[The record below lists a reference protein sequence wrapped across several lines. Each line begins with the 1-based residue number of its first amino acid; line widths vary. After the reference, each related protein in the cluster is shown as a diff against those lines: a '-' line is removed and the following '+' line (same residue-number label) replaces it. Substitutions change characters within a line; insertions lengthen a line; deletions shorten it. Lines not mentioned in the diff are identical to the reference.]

1 MFKQCI
7 HQLFETQVAR
17 NPQAIAVEC
26 GQKQLTYQEL
36 NIKANQLAHHL
47 QKLGVG
53 AEVLVGICVDR
64 SLEMIVG
71 LLGILKAGGA
81 YVPLDPAY
89 PTERLQFMV
98 QDAQISI
105 LVTQEKWSS
114 LISDYSGQ
122 VICLD
127 SHQDEIFND
136 SDAYGGQSQHNL
148 VNTVKPNNLAYVI
161 YTSGSTGKP
170 KGVMIEHHSLV
181 NFIQIGIAQYKI
193 SECDAYGGQSQ
204 RILQFASISFDVA
217 AEEIYSCLSCGATL
231 VLRTEEMM
239 SSVASFVQQSQNWQ
253 ITIWDLP
260 TAYWHLIVNELATG
274 KITLPQSLRLV
285 IIGGERV
292 LPEKV
297 KMWLKCVGN
306 FPELINAY
314 GPTEATIAAIS
325 CCLSNYTKLENT
337 EVPIGKPM
345 GENIEIYLLDQ
356 NLQQLPSQVTGEI
369 YIGGAGLARG
379 YLNRPELTAE
389 KFIQNPFD
397 NSKLLYKTGD
407 LGRYLPDGNLEFI
420 GRIDEQVKF
429 NGFRIELGEIE
440 SVLNQHSEVSQS
452 VVIIR
457 EDSPGNKRLVAYIV
471 PHPKMAFAPTT
482 VESFLKKKLPSY
494 MVPSIFVFL
503 DALPLTPNDKI
514 DRQALP
520 VPNLQKTFVAPRNSQ
535 EEALA
540 EIWRQIFGLEHIG
553 IDDNF
558 FQLGGHSLIA
568 TQILSRIRDV
578 FQVELSFKQL
588 FENPTIDDL
597 IKVIFQ
603 QQQIKQPFPIA
614 KIQPIPRGGYLP
626 VSFAQERVYFI
637 EQLAPS
643 MSAYQFQESLRFQG
657 YLNTSILEESLGE
670 ILRRHEIFRTT
681 FPAVEGKLVQL
692 IHPPQPVK
700 LEVIDLQNFA
710 KPEQEAEVERLTEA
724 AIHQPFNIREL
735 PLIRWTL
742 LKLSDEEHVLVH
754 VEHHMVHDG
763 WSFNLFL
770 RELLALYQAFSE
782 GKPSPLAEPSLQFA
796 DFAHW
801 QRQWVLT
808 EEAQAQ
814 LDYWK
819 QKLSGSPP
827 LLELPGVSPRPV
839 EQTYQGGMR
848 RMELPLH
855 VCEALRNMGRQEGVT
870 LFMSMFTVFVT
881 MLYRYTGQEDL
892 CVGSGVANRR
902 WRETE
907 GLIGMI
913 VNNIV
918 LRTNVSGNPTFREFL
933 AQVRQVTLEG
943 YANEDL
949 PFDKVVE
956 ALKPERN
963 LSYNPLF
970 QVMFSF
976 HDALL
981 PELHLPGLSI
991 KQHETLNNKSAKFDL
1006 DIVVIPRSEQ
1016 RVGRNSQH
1024 EAQGIETEGITLVWE
1039 YNSDLFDAATI
1050 DRMMGQYQ
1058 TLVEGIVANPDL
1070 RISQYPL
1077 LTPEQQQQLLV
1088 EWNATKTTYP
1098 QGKCIHQLIE
1108 TQVDKTPDAIAVIFG
1123 GQKLTY
1129 RQLNEQANQLAHYL
1143 KALGVKADTLVGICI
1158 ERSLEMIV
1166 GLLGILKAGGA
1177 YVPLDSAYPA
1187 ERLSEIVNDAQVSI
1201 LVTMQQWATV
1211 SAEHSLEIV
1220 CLDTQ
1225 RELIANQSREN
1236 PDSGVLDSDLAYVIY
1251 TSGST
1256 GKPKGVLIEHHSLV
1270 NFSQAALAQYKIT
1283 VGDCILQFASISFD
1297 AAAEEIYPCLTC
1309 GGTLVLRT
1317 EEMLQSV
1324 SAFVQQ
1330 SKDWELTVW
1339 DLPTAYWHLLVSELA
1354 SGNLLLPESL
1364 RLVII
1369 GGERVLPEKVA
1380 IWHQLVGN
1388 YPQLINSYGPTE
1400 ATVVATLSDL
1410 SDNAPNHQEVTI
1422 GKPINNVQ
1430 VYVLD
1435 KYLQAVPIGVP
1446 GELHIGG
1453 AGVARG
1459 YLNRPELTLE
1469 KFIVNPFSDFG
1480 LPILDFGL
1488 GNIGENLESSQP
1500 IESENQPNNP
1510 KSKIQNPKLDDPKS
1524 KIQNPK
1530 LYKTGDLVRY
1540 LPDGNLEYLGR
1551 IDSQVKIRGFRIEL
1565 GEIETILN
1573 QHSQVAQAVVIARED
1588 IPGNQRLVAY
1598 VVGNRIQIDDI
1609 RQFLKQKLP
1618 PYMVPSAFIL
1628 LDRLPMTPNG
1638 KLDYRALPAPDTSQK
1653 NSEVEFVL
1661 PRTFAEEKL
1670 AAIWAEVLR
1679 RANVSIH
1686 DNFFELGG
1694 DSIISIQMISRANQV
1709 GLHLTPKQLFQHQT
1723 IAELATVVGTTSQI
1737 KANQGLV
1744 TGSVPLTPIQ
1754 HWFFQQNLP
1763 DADYFNQSAML
1774 VMPSGT
1780 KPELL
1785 KQAVQQLLWHH
1796 DALRSCFARLPLG
1809 ESQFI
1814 PESISPQQIHHP
1826 PQETVPFTIVDL
1838 SELSPQAQ
1846 QTAIQTKDAQL
1857 QASLNLSSGEI
1868 VRVAL
1873 FNLGINQPNQ
1883 LLFVIHHLAVDG
1895 ISWRILLED
1904 LATAYQQLNRGEV
1917 IKFPAKTTSFQEW
1930 ANRLQQYS
1938 QSEILAK
1945 EIDYWLSQFLGDIAS
1960 LPIDYPSGIKDNTL
1974 TSTHSFTLFL
1984 NEDETRALLQDVP
1997 SAYNTQI
2004 NDILLTALVQSF
2016 SQWTGQKSLIVDLEG
2031 HGREDLFEDVDLS
2044 RTVGWFTTLF
2054 PVELKVSSVHN
2065 LPATL
2070 KLVKEQLRR
2079 LPKHGIGY
2087 GILRYLNQNPAFQSL
2102 PSAEVSF
2109 NYLGQFDQVLSASG
2123 MLGTVKEWKSE
2134 HSKRGNRSHL
2144 LAVSGLIHSGKLE
2157 IDFAYSDKI
2166 HKKTTIERLAFGFI
2180 EGLKTLITHCQSKE
2194 SQSYTPSDFSAAKI
2208 NQQQLDK
2215 FIAKINKN
2223 KTRS

>member
-7 HQLFETQVAR
+7 HQLFEAQVAR
-17 NPQAIAVEC
+17 TPQAVAVES
-26 GQKQLTYQEL
+26 GQNQLTYQEL

-64 SLEMIVG
+64 SLEMIVA

-89 PTERLQFMV
+89 PAERLTYMV
-98 QDAQISI
+98 QDAQISV

-127 SHQDEIFND
+127 TQQDEIANE
-136 SDAYGGQSQHNL
+136 SECNL
-148 VNTVKPNNLAYVI
+148 FNTVKPNNLAYVI

-170 KGVMIEHHSLV
+170 KGVMIEHQSLV
-181 NFIQIGIAQYKI
+181 NFTQMALALPAAGIAQYKI
-193 SECDAYGGQSQ
+193 SASD
-204 RILQFASISFDVA
+204 RILQFTSMSFDVS
-217 AEEIYSCLSCGATL
+217 AEEIYPCLSCGATV
-231 VLRTEEMM
+231 VLRTEEMA
-239 SSVASFVQQSQNWQ
+239 SSLASFVQQSQDWQ
-253 ITIWDLP
+253 ITVWDLP
-260 TAYWHLIVNELATG
+260 TAYWHLIVNELVTG
-274 KITLPQSLRLV
+274 QIKLPQSLRLV
-285 IIGGERV
+285 IIGGERA
-292 LPEKV
+292 LPEQV
-297 KMWLKCVGN
+297 RMWLKFVGN
-306 FPELINAY
+306 FPELINSY
-314 GPTEATIAAIS
+314 GPTEITVAATI
-325 CCLSNYTKLENT
+325 CTLSNLSATELEGT
-337 EVPIGKPM
+337 EIPIGKPI
-345 GENIEIYLLDQ
+345 GDNIQVYVLDQ
-356 NLQQLPSQVTGEI
+356 NLQIVPTGTIGEI

-389 KFIQNPFD
+389 KFIQNPFN
-397 NSKLLYKTGD
+397 NSKLYKTGD
-407 LGRYLPDGNLEFI
+407 LGRYLPDGNLEFK
-420 GRIDEQVKF
+420 GRIDNQVKI
-429 NGFRIELGEIE
+429 NGFRIELEEIE
-440 SVLNQHSEVSQS
+440 SVLNQHPQISQTA
-452 VVIIR
+452 VIVR
-457 EDSPGNKRLVAYIV
+457 EDTPGNKRLVAYVV
-471 PHPKMAFAPTT
+471 PYQKMEINCTNLQ
-482 VESFLKKKLPSY
+482 SFLKNKLPSY
-494 MVPSIFVFL
+494 MVPTIFVDL
-503 DALPLTPNDKI
+503 DTLPLNPNGKI

-520 VPNLQKTFVAPRNSQ
+520 APKLQENFVAPRNAQ
-535 EEALA
+535 EETLA
-540 EIWRQIFGLEHIG
+540 KIWCQVFGLEQIG
-553 IDDNF
+553 VDDNF

-578 FQVELSFKQL
+578 FQVEVSFGQL
-588 FENPTIDDL
+588 LENPTINHL
-597 IKVIFQ
+597 VQVIVQ
-603 QQQIKQPFPIA
+603 QQQLKQSSPLA
-614 KIQPIPRGGYLP
+614 KIQPISREGYLP

-643 MSAYQFQESLRFQG
+643 MSAYQFQESLRFKG
-657 YLNTSILEESLGE
+657 YLNISILEQSLSE

-692 IHPPQPVK
+692 IHPPQAVV
-700 LEVIDLQNFA
+700 LTVIDLQNFPKA
-710 KPEQEAEVERLTEA
+710 EQEAEVERLTDEA
-724 AIHQPFNIREL
+724 IQKPFDISQL
-735 PLIRWTL
+735 PLIRWKL
-742 LKLSDEEHVLVH
+742 LKLSDQEYVLVH

-770 RELLALYQAFSE
+770 RELLTLYQAFSE

-801 QRQWVLT
+801 QREWVLT
-808 EEAQAQ
+808 EPAQAQ

-819 QKLSGSPP
+819 QKLSGIPP
-827 LLELPGVSPRPV
+827 LLELPGAPRPA
-839 EQTYQGGMR
+839 EQSYQGGML
-848 RMELPLH
+848 RMELPLD

-870 LFMSMFTVFVT
+870 LFMSMFAVFVT

-918 LRTNVSGNPTFREFL
+918 LRTDVSGNPTFRELL

-943 YANEDL
+943 YSNEDL

-981 PELHLPGLSI
+981 PDLNLPGLTI
-991 KQHETLNNKSAKFDL
+991 KQHEALNNKSAKFDL
-1006 DIVVIPRSEQ
+1006 DVVVMPRSEQ
-1016 RVGRNSQH
+1016 RVGRNSKD
-1024 EAQGIETEGITLVWE
+1024 EAKGIETEGITLVWE

-1050 DRMMGQYQ
+1050 ERMMGQYQ
-1058 TLVEGIVANPDL
+1058 TLVEGIVANPDR

-1077 LTPEQQQQLLV
+1077 LTPQQQHQLLV
-1088 EWNATKTTYP
+1088 DWNQTKAAYP
-1098 QGKCIHQLIE
+1098 EGKCIHQLFE
-1108 TQVDKTPDAIAVIFG
+1108 EQVNKTPDAVAVQFE

-1143 KALGVKADTLVGICI
+1143 KSLGVKPDCLVAICI

-1177 YVPLDSAYPA
+1177 YVPLDPAYPA
-1187 ERLSEIVNDAQVSI
+1187 ERLRDIVNDAHVQI

-1211 SAEHSLEIV
+1211 EAEHCLQMV

-1225 RELIANQSREN
+1225 KALISGQSREN
-1236 PDSGVLDSDLAYVIY
+1236 PESKVVASNLAYVIY

-1270 NFSQAALAQYKIT
+1270 NFTQTAIAEYKLTECDAYGGQSQR
-1283 VGDCILQFASISFD
+1283 ILQFASISFD
-1297 AAAEEIYPCLTC
+1297 AAAEEIYPCLSS
-1309 GGTLVLRT
+1309 GGTLLLRN

-1324 SAFVQQ
+1324 SAFIQQ
-1330 SKDWELTVW
+1330 SKQWELTVW

-1354 SGNLLLPESL
+1354 SENLSLPDSL

-1380 IWHQLVGN
+1380 MWHQLVGN
-1388 YPQLINSYGPTE
+1388 NPQLVNSYGPTE
-1400 ATVVATLSDL
+1400 TTVVATLSDL
-1410 SDNAPNHQEVTI
+1410 SENALNRQEVSI
-1422 GKPINNVQ
+1422 GKPISNVQ

-1435 KYLQAVPIGVP
+1435 KYLQPVPIGVP

-1459 YLNRPELTLE
+1459 YLNRPELTAE
-1469 KFIVNPFSDFG
+1469 KFISNPFEKAE
-1480 LPILDFGL
+1480 
-1488 GNIGENLESSQP
+1488 EN
-1500 IESENQPNNP
+1500 
-1510 KSKIQNPKLDDPKS
+1510 
-1524 KIQNPK
+1524 K

-1540 LPDGNLEYLGR
+1540 QPDGNLEYLGR

-1565 GEIETILN
+1565 SEIETILD
-1573 QHSQVAQAVVIARED
+1573 QHHQVTQAVVIARED
-1588 IPGNQRLVAY
+1588 IPGNKRLVAY
-1598 VVGNRIQIDDI
+1598 VVGNEGQVKIDEI

-1618 PYMVPSAFIL
+1618 PYMVPSAFVT
-1628 LDRLPMTPNG
+1628 LDQLPITPNG
-1638 KLDYRALPAPDTSQK
+1638 KLDYRALPAPDTSDR
-1653 NSEVEFVL
+1653 NLDLGVVV
-1661 PRTFAEEKL
+1661 PRTPIEERL

-1679 RANVSIH
+1679 QPNISIY

-1694 DSIISIQMISRANQV
+1694 DSIISIQMISKANLA
-1709 GLHLTPKQLFQHQT
+1709 GLQLTPKQLFQYQT

-1754 HWFFQQNLP
+1754 HWFFEQNLP
-1763 DADYFNQSAML
+1763 DVHYFNQSAL
-1774 VMPSGT
+1774 LEIPSDT
-1780 KPELL
+1780 QPELL
-1785 KQAVQQLLWHH
+1785 KQVLQQLLLHH
-1796 DALRSCFARLPLG
+1796 DVLRSRFVLETNP
-1809 ESQFI
+1809 
-1814 PESISPQQIHHP
+1814 PQQINDA

-1838 SELSPQAQ
+1838 SALSPEAQ
-1846 QTAIQTKDAQL
+1846 QTAIKAKDAEL

-1873 FNLGINQPNQ
+1873 FHLGMNQPSQ
-1883 LLFVIHHLAVDG
+1883 LLFVIHHLVVDG

-1904 LATAYQQLNRGEV
+1904 LATAYQQVSRGEA
-1917 IKFPAKTTSFQEW
+1917 IKLSPKTSSFQEW
-1930 ANRLQQYS
+1930 ANRLQEYS
-1938 QSEILAK
+1938 KSEPIAREL
-1945 EIDYWLSQFLGDIAS
+1945 DYWLSSFESNIAP
-1960 LPIDYPSGIKDNTL
+1960 LPIDYHFDFSARRYANAQYKPFEKESNKLSSND
-1974 TSTHSFTLFL
+1974 SFTLFL

-1997 SAYNTQI
+1997 AAYNTQI

-2016 SQWTGQKSLIVDLEG
+2016 SQWTGKKSLVVDLEG

-2054 PVELKVSSVHN
+2054 PIQLELSSVDQ
-2065 LPATL
+2065 LGDL
-2070 KLVKEQLRR
+2070 KLVKEKLRR

-2087 GILRYLNQNPAFQSL
+2087 GILRYLNQDAAVHNKFQNL
-2102 PSAEVSF
+2102 PQAEVSF
-2109 NYLGQFDQVLSASG
+2109 NYLGQFDQVLSASAMFG
-2123 MLGTVKEWKSE
+2123 SVKEWKSE
-2134 HSKRGNRSHL
+2134 QSKRGYRSHL

-2157 IDFAYSDKI
+2157 IDFAYSDKL
-2166 HKKTTIERLAFGFI
+2166 HKCSTIEKLAFGFMKA
-2180 EGLKTLITHCQSKE
+2180 LRNLIARCQSTE
-2194 SQSYTPSDFSAAKI
+2194 SQGYTPSDFSAAKL
-2208 NQQQLDK
+2208 NQKQLDK
-2215 FIAKINKN
+2215 FIAKINKK
-2223 KTRS
+2223 KTNH